1 MNKHRNQL
9 RDALPPDEVMLEPAG
24 QFAADLR
31 NLRSAVHRAADR
43 QTAQPVSFGWLNAAK
58 RRHNAA
64 QRRSLLAWSLVTTCA
79 AVLCIGAALPFVH
92 HAKPAVETTVA
103 SVQPA
108 VNETASIP
116 DDTALLEQVDSA
128 VSESV
133 PTSLAPL
140 ATLDDWS
147 STSST
152 NTESSLNTPEKKNV
166 TQ

>member
-1 MNKHRNQL
+1 MNTHRNQS

-43 QTAQPVSFGWLNAAK
+43 QTAQPVPFGWLKAAK
-58 RRHNAA
+58 RRHRTA
-64 QRRSLLAWSLVTTCA
+64 QRRVMLAWSLATTCA
-79 AVLCIGAALPFVH
+79 ALLCIGALPLLH
-92 HAKPAVETTVA
+92 HAAPPVA
-103 SVQPA
+103 ERQVVHVQP
-108 VNETASIP
+108 VVI
-116 DDTALLEQVDSA
+116 DDTALLEQVDTA

-147 STSST
+147 STTST
-152 NTESSLNTPEKKNV
+152 NTESSLNAPEKKNV
-166 TQ
+166 AQ